1 MGCACRSLSHRTC
14 FVRLPVR
21 YHGHHSN
28 AARAHASWHSHA
40 LAHAGCPQ
48 HGAHRHRRR
57 CCSQQGPA
65 PCGAGLGADAVGCV
79 AVHGTGTP
87 LGDPIEV
94 GALGHA
100 LSREGPHKALTGSAG
115 GPGANGAPLRLLSV
129 KSCYGHTEGAAGL
142 TGAML
147 AVQALQQQVPH
158 LARSH

>member
-1 MGCACRSLSHRTC
+1 MSI
-14 FVRLPVR
+14 
-21 YHGHHSN
+21 
-28 AARAHASWHSHA
+28 AHNTW
-40 LAHAGCPQ
+40 CT
-48 HGAHRHRRR
+48 RHKRRW
-57 CCSQQGPA
+57 CSQRGPA

-79 AVHGTGTP
+79 AAHGTGTP

-100 LSREGPHKALTGSAG
+100 LSREGPDKGLAGSAG
-115 GPGANGAPLRLLSV
+115 QPGDDSIPLRLLSV

>member
-1 MGCACRSLSHRTC
+1 MHWRT
-14 FVRLPVR
+14 
-21 YHGHHSN
+21 S
-28 AARAHASWHSHA
+28 
-40 LAHAGCPQ
+40 LAHGTGCI
-48 HGAHRHRRR
+48 RHKRR

-65 PCGAGLGADAVGCV
+65 PCGAGLGADAAGCV

-100 LSREGPHKALTGSAG
+100 LSREGPHKALAGSAG
-115 GPGANGAPLRLLSV
+115 RPGDDGAPLRLLSV

-147 AVQALQQQVPH
+147 AVQALQQQVHH
-158 LARSH
+158 LARWQACWHGARYACARGTCVC